1 MSIEGRAAIIT
12 GGGTGVGRAT
22 ALGLARL
29 GVSVAVNYS
38 RSADEAAATARD
50 CEAEGVEAV
59 ALQADVASNAS
70 VVAMVEQA
78 AAALGRVDYLVNSAG
93 TTVFV
98 DHPDLDALTEA
109 AWQRVMGVNL
119 VGAFY
124 ATRACAPHMRTAG
137 AGAVVNVSSVAGITG
152 AGSSIPYAASKG
164 ALNTMTRSLA
174 RALAP
179 EVRVNAV
186 APGIIDTRWVDD
198 RREFLDAAVEKT
210 PLRRAAV
217 AEDIAESVIH
227 LLQSTFT
234 TGEVLVIDG
243 GISL

>member
-1 MSIEGRAAIIT
+1 M
-12 GGGTGVGRAT
+12 
-22 ALGLARL
+22 
-29 GVSVAVNYS
+29 
-38 RSADEAAATARD
+38 
-50 CEAEGVEAV
+50 EAV

-124 ATRACAPHMRTAG
+124 ATRACAPHMRAAG

>member
-22 ALGLARL
+22 ALDLARL

-98 DHPDLDALTEA
+98 DHPDLDGLTEA

-124 ATRACAPHMRTAG
+124 ATRACAPHMRAAG

-174 RALAP
+174 RA
-179 EVRVNAV
+179 
-186 APGIIDTRWVDD
+186 RWRRRCASTPW
-198 RREFLDAAVEKT
+198 RRESSTRAGSTTGASSWT
-210 PLRRAAV
+210 PRLRRRPCSAPPWPRT
-217 AEDIAESVIH
+217 SP
-227 LLQSTFT
+227 SR
-234 TGEVLVIDG
+234 
-243 GISL
+243 